1 VSLYMYPCALLS
13 VSVKVVAMCCNL
25 GLLRCVILVSY
36 FHPLQMSTVLDF
48 SLWFRSF
55 PFNSAKFQLSTSCRS
70 GLAFWTSTQKNIPV
84 SILDP
89 PMQNFQGFGYCALWF
104 GWLLYKSA
112 EFQLSTSS
120 RSGFAFLEKHKT

>member
-1 VSLYMYPCALLS
+1 MLA
-13 VSVKVVAMCCNL
+13 
-25 GLLRCVILVSY
+25 
-36 FHPLQMSTVLDF
+36 VLDF

-70 GLAFWTSTQKNIPV
+70 GLAFWTSMQKNIPV

-89 PMQNFQGFGYCALWF
+89 QCKIFCILDFALWF

-112 EFQLSTSS
+112 ELQLSTSS
-120 RSGFAFLEKHKT
+120 GSGFAFLEKHKA